1 MKSFKHFIGFLF
13 CVFTGLFY
21 SCNFFNTITGGEI
34 GNVSITNLTLEKRGL
49 ALQVGEMDYISVKI
63 KPDNVQKNVH
73 LNWEYDDSIIS
84 CDTSSPWGI
93 TITGIKEGKTSLK
106 CSYNGFDAVCMITVA
121 GYAPGYTESV
131 EPYIYSNTNILT
143 TAPGVTERIY
153 VSLYGGTAADIEGYN
168 WTVDNPSI
176 ATINPSGQYCL
187 ITAKDSGYTRIK
199 VTHTKSAYPYYI
211 GVYVFADST
220 NVTYI
225 TTSSNIL
232 TMNLADSERTID
244 CNLINGKDTSLDS
257 SFKWQIIPG
266 DNGEVPVRIN
276 SINNQTVV
284 TPIRNGS
291 CTIRVTHPDA
301 LYPLDI
307 LCRVITVVENVYIQP
322 DNTIAT
328 ISGTQSCVITS
339 DLIGLKE
346 GEYNF
351 DDYSYT
357 INNTEVAEIASYVGN
372 QVMIKGKKNGSCKLI
387 ISHPKAAY
395 TREVLLIVNGQIAD
409 AVDASCYIT
418 TNQNYIKTKI
428 GADPVE
434 LMITLKGGEDSDA
447 YTFNWSVES
456 NASDGSGDNVIE
468 LVTSN
473 GTTSYRAASSNY
485 TDGKALIK
493 PLKEGTAVI
502 TLTNPKVEYP
512 TEVLVKVFGEQA
524 ILEQP
529 LYFTGSGIVY
539 LLNGE
544 STTYETSLY
553 GNSYNANDNSLIKW
567 DCDNSYIQIIAN
579 GNVAQITAPA
589 AGSGSRTSWLTLSH
603 PKAESKKSI
612 LIITADTLEELHNYK
627 ALYSDKL
634 YFNLEVDKTTD
645 IILNYV
651 GFDQY
656 DDEGNL
662 VSLYDFSTLTWTVDE
677 PSICYIEKL
686 NTNPLLCKIKGLRA
700 GTTKVHASINSYNCD
715 FTVTVY
721 PQGTVNI
728 EEDVYLTTSQN
739 VISIDKAGKTAKAY
753 ISAVKLPV
761 NKYSE
766 IVWTVD
772 NPNIATIQDNGV
784 NAVITAIAEG
794 ETIVTVSHPLSA
806 NSLKIYV
813 RIGSEYI
820 IKDAEPTCY
829 ISAPDVLT
837 LLKNEPASTLQAIL
851 VNYAGTDTSGFTF
864 VSDNPDIAS
873 ISAQSTNGVAYIK
886 PVTSG
891 QAEITI
897 SHSAAEFSKKVLV
910 VVGNSQEE
918 LAGIKYLT
926 TSSNVVAVG
935 EGNTKSVSVSVKNSD
950 DVVVDGYSWS
960 SSNPSVV
967 DVTGSGASAILT
979 GNSIGTCIITVTNKN
994 CQYPLT
1000 IIAQCVDPIAAA
1012 ANPYIQLTSSVQ
1024 LLTVSPSYT
1033 SVTAELVGGNESDKS
1048 GFIWQS
1054 NDTSICVVYGQNE
1067 VGKIRALKA
1076 GTTYITVSHPKSNYS
1091 AQLLV
1096 VCDEAVK
1103 SECSISVGSSII
1115 TMKPTDNSQL
1125 ISATLVNG
1133 NETDKY
1139 NFKWSMDVYDV
1150 IDLIYSGNQATI
1162 TPKQT
1167 GTCTIT
1173 ISHPRAAYD
1182 QQIIVRVDEYTTFG
1196 FPEEA
1201 YTTTRGDVSFISMQ
1215 VPSTNQTSHI
1225 EYSVDDSSKCSITGT
1240 KSIAQITAIN
1250 SGTTIVRAKLVA
1262 TSTNAILAQAEMM
1275 IYIKEAEVNV
1285 NYISSA
1291 STIYTVNKGKSQTL
1305 SAVISGADI
1314 KANDQYDFKWTT
1326 NDTDIIKISGI
1337 GADGTVT
1344 GQSVYITALSP
1355 GEALITCSHPKAQ
1368 SSLQFYI
1375 MIPGT
1380 EEKRVT
1386 LNKTYITLT
1395 KGSSGS
1401 PVKATIENSISADD
1415 YSEENLRWTA
1425 ELKDGVEICRVMGNG
1440 QTVTIYPVTVGET
1453 YVTAQLSNGSI
1464 AKCTV
1469 VVEAGKSFNFET
1481 SSKVVQPFHSKTV
1494 KYIVSPPD
1502 ASLMW
1507 TTNQGDDYFS
1517 YNDLGC
1523 DSSGVGYVEI
1533 TGIRE
1538 GSGTLYCVA
1547 NSNIKAQLNV
1557 KCAWDYSFAVDSTV
1571 ITGTPGETSIIEYY
1585 NLNPSDAKIS
1595 IESNFMDYFNY
1606 GIKETD
1612 VGKGEIS
1619 IIPLK
1624 EFNTPIDIIITAK
1637 NPINNDIV
1645 GSKIIKA
1652 KFDYANLSVKAS
1664 FINSDGNFSRLNE
1677 DSSLFIIGDGENV
1690 ELKFSIE
1697 EQMSNG
1703 TIKSVSFV
1711 PKVSTYKSLSIERI
1725 ASGDKYE
1732 IYKFSHEED
1741 YIENVYKITKA
1752 TKPCYYTK
1760 TKSVRVYDEDGNW
1773 TYVDVIDETSGV
1785 EILNWKKDFVYETTT
1800 VWPAYDYTV
1809 INSTTYHQSGYSNC
1823 YYWKADTGSEGFGN
1837 RFYEVDNPDEV
1848 GAIYTED
1855 EFKSI
1860 LWYYRPSHYWKGSGI
1875 QNTVSV
1881 GEKIW
1886 HCAYDILPTTSKAVI
1901 NYELIG
1907 NVVVII
1913 SHNGIEQKKIEY
1925 PVYLEKRNCT
1935 KLQD

>member
-1 MKSFKHFIGFLF
+1 MKSFRYFFGFLLF
-13 CVFTGLFY
+13 VFTGLFV
-21 SCNFFNTITGGEI
+21 SCNFFSTLTGGDT
-34 GNVSITNLTLEKRGL
+34 GNISITSLTLEKKGL
-49 ALQVGEMDYISVKI
+49 AIQVGEMEYISVKI
-63 KPDNVQKNVH
+63 KPDNVQKDVH
-73 LNWEYDDSIIS
+73 LNWEYDESIIT

-93 TITGIKEGKTSLK
+93 TVSGIKEGRTSLK

-121 GYAPGYTESV
+121 GYAPGYAEAV

-143 TAPGVTERIY
+143 TAPGVTERVY

-199 VTHTKSAYPYYI
+199 VTHSKSAYPYYI
-211 GVYVFADST
+211 GVYVFADAT

-257 SFKWQIIPG
+257 AFKWQVIPDDSG
-266 DNGEVPVRIN
+266 NVPVRIN
-276 SINNQTVV
+276 SINNQSVV
-284 TPIRNGS
+284 TPVKNGT
-291 CTIRVTHPDA
+291 CTLRITHPDA

-322 DNTIAT
+322 DNTITT
-328 ISGTQSCVITS
+328 ITGTQPCVITS

-357 INNTEVAEIASYVGN
+357 INNTEVAEITSYVGN
-372 QVMIKGKKNGSCKLI
+372 QVMIKGLKNGSCKLT

-395 TREVLLIVNGQIAD
+395 SREVLIIVNGQIAD

-428 GADPVE
+428 GADPTE

-456 NASDGSGDNVIE
+456 NASDGSGGNVIE
-468 LVTSN
+468 VLTSN
-473 GTTSYRAASSNY
+473 GTASYRAASLNY
-485 TDGKALIK
+485 INGKALIK
-493 PLKEGTAVI
+493 PVREGTAVI

-512 TEVLVKVFGEQA
+512 TEVLVKVLGEQA
-524 ILEQP
+524 VLDQP
-529 LYFTGSGIVY
+529 LYFIGGGVIY

-544 STTYETSLY
+544 STTYEASLNGNNYTTSDD
-553 GNSYNANDNSLIKW
+553 SAIKW
-567 DCDNSYIQIIAN
+567 ECDNSNILINAN
-579 GNVAQITAPA
+579 GKTAQITAPA
-589 AGSGSRTSWLTLSH
+589 TGSGSRSSWITLSH
-603 PKAESKKSI
+603 PKAESKKNI
-612 LIITADTLEELHNYK
+612 LIITADTVEELQNYK

-634 YFNLEVDKTTD
+634 YYNIEVNKTTD
-645 IILNYV
+645 IILNSV

-656 DDEGNL
+656 DESGNL
-662 VSLYDFSTLTWTVDE
+662 TSLYDFSTLAWTVDE
-677 PSICYIEKL
+677 PTICYIEKS
-686 NTNPLLCKIKGLRA
+686 NVNPLLCKIKGLKT
-700 GTTKVHASINSYNCD
+700 GTTKVHASINSYKCD
-715 FTVTVY
+715 FTITVY
-721 PQGTVNI
+721 PEGTVNV
-728 EEDVYLTTSQN
+728 EEDIYFTTSQN

-753 ISAVKLPV
+753 ISAIKMPV
-761 NKYSE
+761 SKYSE
-766 IVWTVD
+766 IVWTSE
-772 NPNIATIQDNGV
+772 NPNIATVQDNGV
-784 NAVITAIAEG
+784 NAVITAVAEG
-794 ETIVTVSHPLSA
+794 ETIITVSHPLSA

-813 RIGSEYI
+813 RIGSEYV
-820 IKDAEPTCY
+820 IKEAEPTCY

-837 LLKNEPASTLQAIL
+837 LLKNDSASTLQAVL
-851 VNYAGTDTSGFTF
+851 VNFDGVETAGFTF
-864 VSDNPDIAS
+864 SSDNTDVAA

-886 PVTSG
+886 PMSSG

-897 SHSAAEFSKKVLV
+897 SHPAAEFTKKVLV

-935 EGNTKSVSVSVKNSD
+935 EGNTKSISVSVKNSD
-950 DVVVDGYSWS
+950 EVVLDGYTWS
-960 SSNPSVV
+960 TSNTSIV
-967 DVTGSGASAILT
+967 DVTGSGASAVLT
-979 GNSIGTCIITVTNKN
+979 GNGIGTCIITVTNKS

-1024 LLTVSPSYT
+1024 LLTVSPSYS
-1033 SVTAELVGGNESDKS
+1033 SVSAELVGGNDSDKS
-1048 GFIWQS
+1048 GFVWQS

-1139 NFKWSMDVYDV
+1139 NFRWSMDVYDV

-1182 QQIIVRVDEYTTFG
+1182 QQIIVRVDEYTTFA

-1201 YTTTRGDVSFISMQ
+1201 FTTTRGDVSFISMQ

-1262 TSTNAILAQAEMM
+1262 TSTNAVLAQSEMM

-1314 KANDQYDFKWTT
+1314 KSSDQYDFKWTT
-1326 NDTDIIKISGI
+1326 NDSDIVKISGI
-1337 GADGTVT
+1337 GSDGTVT

-1355 GEALITCSHPKAQ
+1355 GEALIKCSHPKAQ

-1375 MIPGT
+1375 MVPGT
-1380 EEKRVT
+1380 EAKSVS

-1401 PVKATIENSISADD
+1401 PIKATIANSFSADD
-1415 YSEENLRWTA
+1415 YGEENLKWTA

-1469 VVEAGKSFNFET
+1469 VVESGKSFNFET
-1481 SSKVVQPFHSKTV
+1481 TSKVVQPFHSKTV

-1523 DSSGVGYVEI
+1523 DSNGVGYVEI
-1533 TGIRE
+1533 SGIKE

-1557 KCAWDYSFAVDSTV
+1557 KCAWDYSFAVNSTV
-1571 ITGTPGETSIIEYY
+1571 ITGRPDETNVIKYY
-1585 NLNPSDAKIS
+1585 NLNPSDAKIEISSVNSEWFDYS
-1595 IESNFMDYFNY
+1595 IV
-1606 GIKETD
+1606 ETAE
-1612 VGKGEIS
+1612 GEGEIC
-1619 IIPLK
+1619 IRPLQ
-1624 EFNTPIDIIITAK
+1624 EFPASTDIIIRAI
-1637 NPINNDIV
+1637 NPINNEVV
-1645 GSKIIKA
+1645 GTKTVKA
-1652 KFDYANLSVKAS
+1652 KFDFSDLTLLVNIIS
-1664 FINSDGNFSRLNE
+1664 SDGNYSYYDAEYNMLN
-1677 DSSLFIIGDGENV
+1677 IGDGETIQM
-1690 ELKFSIE
+1690 KFDIA
-1697 EQMSNG
+1697 EQMATGSV
-1703 TIKSVSFV
+1703 KSVVYIPLDSDDTSITSNFV
-1711 PKVSTYKSLSIERI
+1711 TT
-1725 ASGDKYE
+1725 GDSYLLQ
-1732 IYKFSHEED
+1732 KFSHNQD
-1741 YIENVYKITKA
+1741 YLEYQYEILSAK
-1752 TKPCYYTK
+1752 KPAYYTNWTTTTDNNGNTVIKKSGLVEINNWKDDIVIETRQTTSGVFTTYYNDWIGIGSK
-1760 TKSVRVYDEDGNW
+1760 TYSSGSDKSTWYWWVYDEGD
-1773 TYVDVIDETSGV
+1773 TSFPGRL
-1785 EILNWKKDFVYETTT
+1785 I
-1800 VWPAYDYTV
+1800 A
-1809 INSTTYHQSGYSNC
+1809 
-1823 YYWKADTGSEGFGN
+1823 
-1837 RFYEVDNPDEV
+1837 VDNPDEV
-1848 GAIYTED
+1848 GKVYTEK
-1855 EFKSI
+1855 EFKK
-1860 LWYYRPSHYWKGSGI
+1860 LYWYYRPNYTWGRGTVAHMSETIWNCTYDKVPLED
-1875 QNTVSV
+1875 NTLIDKVLV
-1881 GEKIW
+1881 GNIMV
-1886 HCAYDILPTTSKAVI
+1886 TI
-1901 NYELIG
+1901 N
-1907 NVVVII
+1907 
-1913 SHNGIEQKKIEY
+1913 HNGSEQKRIQI
-1925 PVYLEKRNCT
+1925 PVYVEKRGCIKT
-1935 KLQD
+1935 FK